1 VVLDAGL
8 RQRGESTPA
17 SQPPEDAGMSRYRWT
32 ILAVGVGAQTSISAV
47 RQGLPSIGPA
57 LRSQFG
63 LSLTQL
69 GVVFASVTLGIVLTL
84 IAWGALADRI
94 GERPVI
100 AVGLSGAGAAL
111 GGAALAPGFV
121 WLVAALL
128 VAGMFGAS
136 ATGATGRAVMG
147 WFDRSQRGFALGI
160 RQTGVPLGGGLA
172 AVTLPLVAATWGLEA
187 ALGCLGA
194 GCLIAAAVAWR
205 WMREPAPRPPRAAHP
220 GAGVAPLRDAR
231 LWRLA
236 GGSGLLVL
244 AQGGILGFIV
254 IFLHD
259 ERGWRP
265 AMAAVA
271 LAGLQV
277 GGAVARVVAGR
288 WSDRRQER
296 VAPVRWLGLASS
308 ALLLGAALISAAPT
322 AVLLPVLLAAGVL
335 AMSWNGLSFTAA
347 AEMSGRD
354 RAGTSIGVQNT
365 VLSAAG
371 VLAPIGFAAVVTAT
385 SWQAAWVLLTL
396 SQVAGVLVLGPLV
409 GEERSRL
416 AARAARLA
424 ARDAEAAEELDRPR
438 RRGSCHSTA
447 PNSERVRA

>member
-1 VVLDAGL
+1 
-8 RQRGESTPA
+8 
-17 SQPPEDAGMSRYRWT
+17 MSRYRWT

-57 LRSQFG
+57 LRSEFG

-100 AVGLSGAGAAL
+100 TVGLSGAGAAL
-111 GGAALAPGFV
+111 AGAALAPGFG
-121 WLVAALL
+121 WLIAALVL
-128 VAGMFGAS
+128 AGMFGAS

-187 ALGCLGA
+187 ALGGLGA

-205 WMREPAPRPPRAAHP
+205 WMRDPAPSAPRAGRARP
-220 GAGVAPLRDAR
+220 RVAPLRDAR

-236 GGSGLLVL
+236 AGSGLLVL

-259 ERGWRP
+259 ERGWHP
-265 AMAAVA
+265 ATAAVA
-271 LAGLQV
+271 LAALQV

-296 VAPVRWLGLASS
+296 VAPVRWLGLASA
-308 ALLLGAALISAAPT
+308 ALLLIAALLSAAPT
-322 AVLLPVLLAAGVL
+322 SVLLPVLLAAGVL

-385 SWQAAWVLLTL
+385 SWPAAWVLLTI
-396 SQVAGVLVLGPLV
+396 SQLAGVLVLGPLV
-409 GEERSRL
+409 GEERAR
-416 AARAARLA
+416 RAAREERMA
-424 ARDAEAAEELDRPR
+424 ARDTDPAPSQHPSPR
-438 RRGSCHSTA
+438 RASCHPSA
-447 PNSERVRA
+447 PSSQRAART